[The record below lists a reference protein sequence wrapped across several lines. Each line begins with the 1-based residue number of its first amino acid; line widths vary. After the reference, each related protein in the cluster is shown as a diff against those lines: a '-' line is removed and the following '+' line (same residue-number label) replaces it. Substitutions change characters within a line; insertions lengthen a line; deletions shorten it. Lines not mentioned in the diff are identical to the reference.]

1 MSSASAKP
9 QPWIYTP
16 AVDGTFILAPALA
29 ITAIALLFQK
39 QITGVDAVPTWL
51 WAILIVGV
59 DVGHV
64 YATLFRTYAD
74 PAERREHPDLYLL
87 VPLACWAVGT
97 LLFSMS
103 AVWFWR
109 ALAYL
114 AVFHFVRQ
122 QYGLMM
128 IYGRKDR
135 PLSPISRQID
145 KIAIYMATLYPLIY
159 WHTHL
164 PRHFDWFVADDF
176 VAAKLPGLNAA
187 GLALYALALAAY
199 VVKEAALSY
208 RRRSLNL
215 PKNLLLLGTACSWF
229 VGIVYFDNDIA
240 FTATNVLAHGI
251 PYIALIWIFGRNR
264 GARAPGAALPG
275 GLSFR
280 RFFSLPMLPVYLGIL
295 LLLGYVE
302 EGLWDGFIWNEH
314 KRLFHLFAALPAV
327 SDHALASWLVPLLA
341 LPQMTH
347 YVLDAFIW
355 RLNRPN
361 APWKQILF
369 YRAQPT

>member
-1 MSSASAKP
+1 MSVASAKP
-9 QPWIYTP
+9 QPWIYSAP
-16 AVDGTFILAPALA
+16 VDGAFILAPALA
-29 ITAIALLFQK
+29 ITAAVLLLQNS
-39 QITGVDAVPTWL
+39 IGAVDTVPTWL
-51 WAILIVGV
+51 WAILVVGV

-74 PAERREHPDLYLL
+74 PDARREQPDLYLL
-87 VPLACWAVGT
+87 VPLACWAAGT
-97 LLFSMS
+97 LLYSLS
-103 AVWFWR
+103 ALWFWR

-122 QYGLMM
+122 QYGFMM

-135 PLSPISRQID
+135 PVSAMLRRLD

-164 PRHFDWFVADDF
+164 PRRFDWFVSGDF
-176 VAAKLPGLNAA
+176 IATPLPWLNAA
-187 GLALYALALAAY
+187 ALALYLLALIAYAAKEVALAWR
-199 VVKEAALSY
+199 E
-208 RRRSLNL
+208 RRINL
-215 PKNLLLLGTACSWF
+215 PKNLLLLGTACSWL

-251 PYIALIWIFGRNR
+251 PYIALIWIFGHNR
-264 GARAPGAALPG
+264 GAGAPGARLAG
-275 GLSFR
+275 GLTFR

-295 LLLGYVE
+295 LLLGYLE
-302 EGLWDGFIWNEH
+302 EGLWDGLIWNEH
-314 KRLFHLFAALPAV
+314 KRLFHLFAALPSV
-327 SDHALASWLVPLLA
+327 GDHALASWLVPLLA

-355 RLNRPN
+355 RLNRRN
-361 APWKQILF
+361 APWKQVLF